1 VLWLRVGNDD
11 AADLMLALT
20 RALDPGVVMRSDA
33 NPQAIR
39 KLLNARAVRLIV
51 LDDAWNDQTL
61 RYMLD
66 ALPPRFPLLVTSRQ
80 RFPIGKMIDVGEL
93 ERATALELLSYHAG
107 QNYTGDDAAAELCRT
122 LGTTPSRWR
131 SPERPCSSTN

>member
-1 VLWLRVGNDD
+1 MRWQAGKGPVLWLRVGNDD

-93 ERATALELLSYHAG
+93 ERATASNCSMIMLVELH
-107 QNYTGDDAAAELCRT
+107 R
-122 LGTTPSRWR
+122 R
-131 SPERPCSSTN
+131 